1 MRIKIKW
8 STKLDIK
15 KIVKEKRFKNTVIT
29 LLEILIVAGIIFGAL
44 MFIQNKVTS
53 EADKASKLSGK
64 GVEEETENKK
74 TAFSDRYY
82 IEVNKKLKAVIVYQ
96 YSKDKKTKVAVKLL
110 DAQLERVFLM
120 EILELSQIYMA

>member
-29 LLEILIVAGIIFGAL
+29 LLEILIVAGIIFGGL

-53 EADKASKLSGK
+53 EADKASKL
-64 GVEEETENKK
+64 
-74 TAFSDRYY
+74 
-82 IEVNKKLKAVIVYQ
+82 
-96 YSKDKKTKVAVKLL
+96 
-110 DAQLERVFLM
+110 
-120 EILELSQIYMA
+120 

>member
-29 LLEILIVAGIIFGAL
+29 LLEILIVAGIIFGGL

-64 GVEEETENKK
+64 GVEEETENKNSVNNK
-74 TAFSDRYY
+74 ENVTKETKHKNRRPY
-82 IEVNKKLKAVIVYQ
+82 IILIFGICCGIAGKFGFDVYKYKKKRVTNKDEQ
-96 YSKDKKTKVAVKLL
+96 N
-110 DAQLERVFLM
+110 
-120 EILELSQIYMA
+120 